1 MMLPALPAAKSLT
14 GDRGYDSDWF
24 RQALTGKGIK
34 PCIPPKKTRK
44 IQYDYD
50 QALYKKR
57 HKIENSF
64 SWLKD
69 WRRIATRY
77 DRCAHAFF
85 SSICLAASFI
95 FYLR

>member
-34 PCIPPKKTRK
+34 PCIAPKKTRK

-57 HKIENSF
+57 K
-64 SWLKD
+64 
-69 WRRIATRY
+69 RCC
-77 DRCAHAFF
+77 DRTF
-85 SSICLAASFI
+85 LLGGEAASVTVC
-95 FYLR
+95 LRSSYHYS